1 MLQITEH
8 SQDMADTFTPTTQSI
23 VGKNTNE
30 IVSLA
35 IDSRPSA
42 SSEVNKSN
50 EIIPEQIRSSAAKF
64 VSFIKDY
71 YEYLNTDGLPSK
83 EISNILTEQDID
95 RASLKYLDGI
105 QYEIASIV
113 PNSRVIDRVSL
124 YKKIVQYYKVR
135 GSEDSIHIFFKIF
148 FNEVVEVFYPKERLF
163 TLSSGNWDGSTYLDR
178 KGFVDNINRI
188 HDGEFW
194 QNFSYQIK
202 APIDTTQWI
211 NNFYTL
217 VHPAGLKLFAALV
230 LELIADTD
238 WVGPTENHKIS
249 LENNKY
255 SIELADGFVS
265 LYRTEEPESNL
276 KWLRDLVPTGL
287 GFHTPLFQPGWLSEG
302 LKILE
307 FLIQVNYRELE
318 AGSPQDDLV
327 NQVYMILLHY
337 YQNEKNHYERTRIG
351 YTQNFKFF
359 DTGTSG
365 SYSDTPISIAIE
377 EQDSL
382 SNQIKF
388 SNIGAFIESVSTF
401 ARDLIDFR
409 DTSFLDFN
417 DVEVVNI
424 DTMNTRLKRRPTRS
438 ITSGDPVI
446 LNDVAVSED
455 ILVNT
460 DLGGFTLNSS
470 ERIVEKTRKDTFS
483 EAPVLFFDINLAIQN
498 VWGDDP
504 ESNDKFFLEYSQPDA
519 MVVEGAEITEA
530 NGIYLL
536 NGEND
541 NKPQY
546 EKDVGNFIRWT
557 DFGEWSIEAAGSADS
572 LYYAVDDVPTPDL
585 VTSTWSRTGGS
596 IDDEYDNPTVRRA
609 TWEDINT
616 AGIDRA
622 TVPTIWNILSEINP
636 DNENKNT
643 WIRKYAYLNQL
654 NTDVYFRYRQIAS
667 PGLYNNSE
675 NYYGFD
681 QYLLSNLKELI
692 DDTTTVISD
701 DKVVLVNGDRVIYQ
715 N

>member
-1 MLQITEH
+1 MVLQIIEH
-8 SQDMADTFTPTTQSI
+8 SQDMTDTFTPTTQSI

-50 EIIPEQIRSSAAKF
+50 EIIPEQIRSSAEKF

-71 YEYLNTDGLPSK
+71 YEYLNTEGLPSK
-83 EISNILTEQDID
+83 EISDILTEQDID

-124 YKKIVQYYKVR
+124 YKKIVQYYKIR
-135 GSEDSIHIFFKIF
+135 GSEDSIHVFFKIF

-163 TLSSGNWDGSTYLDR
+163 TLSSGDWDGSTYLDK

-217 VHPAGLKLFAALV
+217 VHPAGLKLFAAIV
-230 LELIADTD
+230 LELLADTD

-255 SIELADGFVS
+255 SIELAEDFVS
-265 LYRTEEPESNL
+265 LYRTNDSSKDL
-276 KWLRDLVPTGL
+276 RWLRDLVPTGL

-307 FLIQVNYRELE
+307 FLIQVNYRE
-318 AGSPQDDLV
+318 QDDLV
-327 NQVYMILLHY
+327 NQVYMTLLHY
-337 YQNEKNHYERTRIG
+337 YQSSRNHYERTRVN

-359 DTGTSG
+359 DTGSSG

-388 SNIGAFIESVSTF
+388 SNIGAFIATISTF

-409 DTSFLDFN
+409 DTSFLSFDGA
-417 DVEVVNI
+417 EVVNI
-424 DTMNTRLKRRPTRS
+424 STMNTRLKRRPTRG

-470 ERIVEKTRKDTFS
+470 ERIVEKTREDTFS
-483 EAPVLFFDINLAIQN
+483 EAPVLFFDVNLAVRN
-498 VWGDDP
+498 VWGDEP

-519 MVVEGAEITEA
+519 MVVEGAGTTEVD
-530 NGIYLL
+530 GIYLRD
-536 NGEND
+536 GDQGGKPRYTQDGGTTND
-541 NKPQY
+541 
-546 EKDVGNFIRWT
+546 DSIVGGTGGWVIFDDET
-557 DFGEWSIEAAGSADS
+557 SIYSTKETVAA
-572 LYYAVDDVPTPDL
+572 PDL
-585 VTSTWSRTGGS
+585 VETWTP
-596 IDDEYDNPTVRRA
+596 DDGITVLYA
-609 TWEDINT
+609 TWEDIEA
-616 AGIDRA
+616 AGIDRS
-622 TVPTIWNILSEINP
+622 TVPTIWNILSEISPNKV
-636 DNENKNT
+636 NKNT
-643 WIRKYAYLNQL
+643 WIRKYAYLNEL
-654 NTDVYFRYRQIAS
+654 NTDVYFRYRQIAT
-667 PGLYNNSE
+667 PGRYNNSE

-681 QYLLSNLKELI
+681 QYLVSNLKELI

-715 N
+715 I

>member
-1 MLQITEH
+1 MQLQAQAVLQIIEH
-8 SQDMADTFTPTTQSI
+8 SQDMTDTFTPTTQSI

-71 YEYLNTDGLPSK
+71 YEYLNAEGLPSK

-105 QYEIASIV
+105 QYEIAAIV

-124 YKKIVQYYKVR
+124 YKKIVQYYKIR
-135 GSEDSIHIFFKIF
+135 GSEDSIHVFFKIF

-217 VHPAGLKLFAALV
+217 VHPAGLKLFAAIV
-230 LELIADTD
+230 LELVAETD

-255 SIELADGFVS
+255 SIELADDFVS
-265 LYRTEEPESNL
+265 LYRTNDPSDDL
-276 KWLRDLVPTGL
+276 RWLRDLVPTGI

-337 YQNEKNHYERTRIG
+337 YQSSRNHYERTRVD

-359 DTGTSG
+359 DTGGSG

-388 SNIGAFIESVSTF
+388 SNIGALIESVSTF

-424 DTMNTRLKRRPTRS
+424 DTMNTRFNRK
-438 ITSGDPVI
+438 GDI
-446 LNDVAVSED
+446 NNIEGSED
-455 ILVNT
+455 ILTNT
-460 DLGGFTLNSS
+460 DIGGFTIAST
-470 ERIVEKTRKDTFS
+470 ERTTTKTAIDTFNDP
-483 EAPVLFFDINLAIQN
+483 AVLFFDINIADGEN
-498 VWGDDP
+498 DGGNWGDAP
-504 ESNDKFFLEYSQPDA
+504 ESNDKFFLEYS
-519 MVVEGAEITEA
+519 
-530 NGIYLL
+530 
-536 NGEND
+536 
-541 NKPQY
+541 
-546 EKDVGNFIRWT
+546 T
-557 DFGEWSIEAAGSADS
+557 DQ
-572 LYYAVDDVPTPDL
+572 T
-585 VTSTWSRTGGS
+585 
-596 IDDEYDNPTVRRA
+596 N
-609 TWEDINT
+609 
-616 AGIDRA
+616 
-622 TVPTIWNILSEINP
+622 WNILNLVDPGTETKS
-636 DNENKNT
+636 T
-643 WIRKYAYLNQL
+643 WTRKYAYFNEV
-654 NTDVYFRYRQIAS
+654 NTDIYFRYRQVS
-667 PGLYNNSE
+667 SGGVYLSDE
-675 NYYGFD
+675 YYGFD
-681 QYLLSNLKELI
+681 QYLVSNLKEII
-692 DDTTTVISD
+692 DDSITVISD
-701 DKVVLVNGDRVIYQ
+701 DKVVLFNGDRVIYQ
-715 N
+715 T